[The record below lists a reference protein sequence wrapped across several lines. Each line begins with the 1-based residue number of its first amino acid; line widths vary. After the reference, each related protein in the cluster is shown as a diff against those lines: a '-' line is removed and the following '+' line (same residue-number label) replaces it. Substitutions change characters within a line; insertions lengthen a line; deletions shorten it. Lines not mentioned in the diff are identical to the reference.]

1 MDFLLGNGSELE
13 FYSKRYE
20 KPLEYSEKRSGMGQ
34 LMLHQCFWLCH
45 GLWTEVGESDSRVA
59 S

>member
-34 LMLHQCFWLCH
+34 FMLHQCFVCAVGC
-45 GLWTEVGESDSRVA
+45 GLKWERVTA
-59 S
+59 G